1 MSHLLE
7 VKNLT
12 TAFTGDYGRNIS
24 VDHVSFHVDP
34 GEVVCIVGESG
45 CGKSVTSLSIMGL
58 LGRGGEVTEG
68 SVRFDGKELLSMSEK
83 ELDQIRGNEMTMIFQ
98 DPLTSLNPT
107 FTIGSQMMESIRI
120 HMKLSKAESAARA
133 EALLKRVGMPDPKA
147 VMKKYPHTLSG
158 GMRQRVMIAMAL
170 CCDPRLL
177 IADEPT
183 TALDVTIQ
191 AQIMQLLVD
200 LQKETHMAMIL
211 ITHDIGLVA
220 NMADRV
226 LVMYAG
232 QLIEAAPSKKLFAY
246 PEHPYTR
253 ALLDTVPTIRDDGSR
268 RLVSIPGIVPEH
280 YDDITGCRFAD
291 RCAFACEA
299 CREVQELYE
308 FGEGHTAR
316 CVVAHRTWKEK
327 EIQSGNDS
335 GNPMRKADNHSELPE
350 TSEKQEIKAAEKSEN
365 KNSRRVLV
373 EVDHL
378 KKYYPIKGGIITH
391 TVGNIHAVDDVS
403 LSIFEGET
411 LGLVGESGCGKSTIG
426 RQLVGLETPTS
437 GVIRYEGQD
446 LAAKKKSEMKQI
458 RTQLQMVFQDPYSSL
473 NPRKHIY
480 EILAQPM
487 LYHHIST
494 KDTIDRDL
502 SRLLDMVGLPRH
514 ILGRYPHEFSGGQ
527 RQRIGIARALSLNP
541 KFIVCD
547 EPVSALDVSI
557 QAQILNL
564 LKRLQKELNLTLLF
578 VGHGLGAVNY
588 VSDRIAVMYL
598 GKIVE
603 IGDAKEV
610 FHHPLHPYTQALLE
624 AVPVPDPAE
633 KEKQRSLLSGEIGNS
648 ANPPQGC
655 RFHPRCPYATKEC
668 AQAEPVLR
676 QITESGHYAACPLAG
691 KEQKKKEGAAHV

>member
-58 LGRGGEVTEG
+58 LGRGGEVTDG
-68 SVRFDGKELLSMSEK
+68 SVWFDGKELLTMSEK

-98 DPLTSLNPT
+98 DPLTSLNPV

-120 HMKLSKAESAARA
+120 HMKLSKAEAAARA

-191 AQIMQLLVD
+191 AQIMQLLVE

-211 ITHDIGLVA
+211 ITHDIGVVA

-232 QLIEAAPSKKLFAY
+232 QLIEAAPSEKLFAH

-253 ALLDTVPTIRDDGSR
+253 ALLNTVPTIRDDGSR

-291 RCAFACEA
+291 RCAFACES
-299 CREVQELYE
+299 CREVQELYA
-308 FGEGHTAR
+308 FGKAHTAR
-316 CVVAHRTWKEK
+316 CVVAHRTWEEK
-327 EIQSGNDS
+327 EISKKNNETERSDQAGSADREKIKVSEGRGS
-335 GNPMRKADNHSELPE
+335 AVSLQAGNPAKKCE
-350 TSEKQEIKAAEKSEN
+350 
-365 KNSRRVLV
+365 NSRRVLV

-411 LGLVGESGCGKSTIG
+411 LGLVGESGCGKSTLLDIIAGLMPSSAGQVFFLGEPVIKPRKEIG
-426 RQLVGLETPTS
+426 YMLQRDQLFEWRSILRNTLLGPEIQHSSHKDKRKARKT
-437 GVIRYEGQD
+437 
-446 LAAKKKSEMKQI
+446 ASEMLTRYDLGGFLGAKPSELSGGMRQRAALI
-458 RTQLQMVFQDPYSSL
+458 RTLIMEP
-473 NPRKHIY
+473 
-480 EILAQPM
+480 
-487 LYHHIST
+487 T
-494 KDTIDRDL
+494 
-502 SRLLDMVGLPRH
+502 LLLLV
-514 ILGRYPHEFSGGQ
+514 
-527 RQRIGIARALSLNP
+527 
-541 KFIVCD
+541 
-547 EPVSALDVSI
+547 EPFSALDYQTRLTVCNDICEIIRTNKKTAILVTHDLAEAVSTGNRV
-557 QAQILNL
+557 L
-564 LKRLQKELNLTLLF
+564 
-578 VGHGLGAVNY
+578 V
-588 VSDRIAVMYL
+588 L
-598 GKIVE
+598 GKRPSTIKME
-603 IGDAKEV
+603 LV
-610 FHHPLHPYTQALLE
+610 FDPDFTALSPLARRNHPLFNPYFQKLWE
-624 AVPVPDPAE
+624 AFAHE
-633 KEKQRSLLSGEIGNS
+633 K
-648 ANPPQGC
+648 
-655 RFHPRCPYATKEC
+655 
-668 AQAEPVLR
+668 
-676 QITESGHYAACPLAG
+676 
-691 KEQKKKEGAAHV
+691 

>member
-1 MSHLLE
+1 
-7 VKNLT
+7 
-12 TAFTGDYGRNIS
+12 
-24 VDHVSFHVDP
+24 
-34 GEVVCIVGESG
+34 
-45 CGKSVTSLSIMGL
+45 
-58 LGRGGEVTEG
+58 
-68 SVRFDGKELLSMSEK
+68 
-83 ELDQIRGNEMTMIFQ
+83 
-98 DPLTSLNPT
+98 
-107 FTIGSQMMESIRI
+107 
-120 HMKLSKAESAARA
+120 
-133 EALLKRVGMPDPKA
+133 
-147 VMKKYPHTLSG
+147 
-158 GMRQRVMIAMAL
+158 MIAMAL

-191 AQIMQLLVD
+191 AQIMQLLVE

-211 ITHDIGLVA
+211 ITHDIGVVA

-232 QLIEAAPSKKLFAY
+232 QLIEAAPSEKLFAH

-253 ALLDTVPTIRDDGSR
+253 ALLNTVPTIRDDGSR

-291 RCAFACEA
+291 RCAFACES
-299 CREVQELYE
+299 CREVQELYA
-308 FGEGHTAR
+308 FGKAHTAR
-316 CVVAHRTWKEK
+316 CVVAHRTWEEK
-327 EIQSGNDS
+327 EISKKNNETERSDQAGSADREKIKVSEGRGAAAS
-335 GNPMRKADNHSELPE
+335 LQAGNPAKKCE
-350 TSEKQEIKAAEKSEN
+350 
-365 KNSRRVLV
+365 NSRRVLV

-564 LKRLQKELNLTLLF
+564 LKGLQKELNLTLLF
-578 VGHGLGAVNY
+578 VGHGLGAINY

-598 GKIVE
+598 GRIVE

-633 KEKQRSLLSGEIGNS
+633 KEKQRSLLSGEIGNG

-668 AQAEPVLR
+668 AQEEPVLR
-676 QITESGHYAACPLAG
+676 QITESGHYAACPAAEKYG
-691 KEQKKKEGAAHV
+691 KKEEGAVYV